1 MQMQIESKPLHK
13 FGKVLTKFR
22 TAFINSRES
31 RKFIY
36 ISIAIEC
43 ASSLK
48 HSENLSQ
55 HIEKTWF
62 SYWIWFAERQIRQKL
77 FEIAT
82 YFCQSTK
89 CCVNEKFW
97 IFKESVIKLQQRLFL
112 CIGRHHV
119 KSVEKCSTPECTPN
133 EKLVQQEGAKGKKV
147 SVQFQKKNLVV
158 TSTVRYARIAYGDQT
173 CFHFID
179 IFLLC
184 SAVRCVWRKLCVKKI
199 HTTFR
204 IDFSILLSDTDE
216 IAERWEKKTKF
227 RVEIVNKE
235 IMKYELDINEP
246 ELLGETSQQNDR
258 MEILYM

>member
-1 MQMQIESKPLHK
+1 MQIESKPLHK
-13 FGKVLTKFR
+13 FGKVLTKFW

-62 SYWIWFAERQIRQKL
+62 SYWIWIAERQIRQKL

-82 YFCQSTK
+82 YFCPSTK

-97 IFKESVIKLQQRLFL
+97 IFKESVIKLQQRLFSLYRTSSRKISWKVFHTRMHAEWKMSSARRNKKKKSL
-112 CIGRHHV
+112 CSI
-119 KSVEKCSTPECTPN
+119 S
-133 EKLVQQEGAKGKKV
+133 
-147 SVQFQKKNLVV
+147 KKNLVV

-179 IFLLC
+179 IFLLG

-216 IAERWEKKTKF
+216 IAERWEKKAKF

-246 ELLGETSQQNDR
+246 ELLGETSKQNDR